1 MGKVKDREFW
11 ESASMNNTL
20 FLLYYN
26 RLVELAVSMFEW
38 KNIPDSIDPR
48 YLELCLFSEG
58 KAIWF
63 RDDVLGDLALR
74 CAING
79 GFDVYRVPINRRAY
93 AINGYNKTLT
103 DKDSVIIWN
112 NYLRTN
118 SMPMVEAYAKRLYN
132 LDRIIDI
139 NANAQKTPLFI
150 RCDENQ
156 LLTMK
161 NMYMKYDG
169 SIPVIYADNNVSAN
183 PIQVLQ
189 TNAPY
194 LADKLEILKTQLWN
208 EALTYLGI
216 SNTNTMKRER
226 LVSEEI
232 TRNEGGTLANR
243 YSRLIARQE
252 ACDKINKM
260 FGLDIS
266 VDFRED
272 VRYNT
277 EMVGNEYLGG
287 VDHEPLHDR
296 S

>member
-1 MGKVKDREFW
+1 MGKVKERQFW
-11 ESASMNNTL
+11 QSAAMNNAQ

-26 RLVELAVSMFEW
+26 RLVELAICMFEW

-58 KAIWF
+58 KAVWF
-63 RDDVLGDLALR
+63 RDEVMGDLALR
-74 CAING
+74 CTVSG

-93 AINGYNKTLT
+93 AINGYNQELT
-103 DKDSVIIWN
+103 NKNSVIIWN

-118 SMPMVEAYAKRLYN
+118 TMPMVEIYAKRLYN
-132 LDRIIDI
+132 LDRVIDV

-150 RCDENQ
+150 RCDESQ

-169 SIPVIYADNNVSAN
+169 NMPIIFADKHVSAD
-183 PIQVLQ
+183 PIGVLN

-194 LADKLEILKTQLWN
+194 LADRIQQLKTQLWN
-208 EALTYLGI
+208 EALTFLGI
-216 SNTNTMKRER
+216 SNTNTMKKER
-226 LVSEEI
+226 LISDEI

-243 YSRLIARQE
+243 YSRLISRQE
-252 ACDKINKM
+252 AVEKINKM
-260 FGLDIS
+260 FGLNVE

-272 VRYNT
+272 VRFNT
-277 EMVGNEYLGG
+277 EMLNTGMPNQQTSFGG
-287 VDHEPLHDR
+287 TEE
-296 S
+296 

>member
-1 MGKVKDREFW
+1 MGRVKERQFW
-11 ESASMNNTL
+11 ESASMNNSQ

-26 RLVELAVSMFEW
+26 RLVELAICMFEW

-63 RDDVLGDLALR
+63 KDEVLGDLALR
-74 CAING
+74 CTISG
-79 GFDVYRVPINRRAY
+79 GFDVYRVPLRRRAY
-93 AINGYNKTLT
+93 AINGYNKELT
-103 DKDSVIIWN
+103 NDDSVIIWN

-118 SMPMVEAYAKRLYN
+118 TMPMVENYAKRLYN
-132 LDRIIDI
+132 LDRVIDI

-150 RCDENQ
+150 RCEENQ

-169 SIPVIYADNNVSAN
+169 NMPVIFADKNTSTM

-189 TNAPY
+189 TGAPY
-194 LADKLEILKTQLWN
+194 VADQIQMLKTQLWN
-208 EALTYLGI
+208 EALTFLGI

-226 LVSEEI
+226 LISDEI

-243 YSRLIARQE
+243 YSRLISRQE
-252 ACDKINKM
+252 AADKINKM
-260 FGLDIS
+260 FGLNIS
-266 VDFRED
+266 VEFRDD
-272 VRYNT
+272 VRFNT
-277 EMVGNEYLGG
+277 EMLPGDNENIMRGG
-287 VDHEPLHDR
+287 EKGE
-296 S
+296 